1 MTAALPSSFAA
12 SSPVSVS
19 HRKRN
24 GDRMQFLAKSNGDFR
39 EASRREDSNLLRRA
53 FDGRTQAE
61 MAQRGSRALG
71 VSERQFIYWLQMQ
84 NDMPSWAVKA
94 ARAYLAR
101 VDRVASRI
109 EGRR

>member
-1 MTAALPSSFAA
+1 MTALPTPSAFHPTDRSRGQHGSKAL
-12 SSPVSVS
+12 
-19 HRKRN
+19 
-24 GDRMQFLAKSNGDFR
+24 QFLAKSNGDFR

-61 MAQRGSRALG
+61 MAQKGSRALG

-94 ARAYLAR
+94 ARAYLKR
-101 VDRVASRI
+101 VDRVAIRI
-109 EGRR
+109 EGRQ